1 MGTSID
7 QHLAAVPLFADLSKK
22 QLAKVSGLT
31 TQLSVPAGT
40 LLITEGAVGKE
51 FILIVDGDAE
61 VRRGEDKIATCGPGD
76 YFGEV
81 ALLSDR
87 RRTASVEA
95 ITDMR
100 IEVIEGQD
108 FRALIADDPKIAKP
122 VEKAMADRL
131 ADLDPEG

>member
-1 MGTSID
+1 MGPSID
-7 QHLAAVPLFADLSKK
+7 QHLGRVPLFAELSKK

-40 LLITEGAVGKE
+40 RLITEGAVGKE
-51 FILIVDGDAE
+51 FILIVDGEAQ
-61 VRRGEDKIATCGPGD
+61 VLRGEEKVATCGPGD

-95 ITDMR
+95 LTDMC

-108 FRALIADDPKIAKP
+108 FRVLIADDPKIAEP
-122 VEKAMADRL
+122 VQQAMADRV